1 MPKNLTIIFLIILLN
16 LIGLRAAHSAN
27 PLVVI
32 EGVGLG
38 VDLLKKGADKVKGAF
53 TKDKDKDKN
62 NGYLKSHEFQFR
74 HYETAEIF
82 FGESA
87 YRFEDA
93 RAEAKNKCELK
104 NPQSK
109 QACLEYSYTK
119 VGSKGP
125 LENISYWAQS
135 KKRYLEEYG
144 ENSDFTK
151 ITEWTEDAS
160 NVSASSISEN
170 LSEIMS
176 IAKKTSRWRNDTVS
190 SELNNY
196 KYHSITEDYKKVC
209 RTASCG
215 IEIDARTFLDIKMVS
230 EVLYD
235 KYGKNPDEFWSNL
248 IPIRKELTQKYL
260 NKKNSLLVKNDIG
273 TSSKNKKLYNVL
285 FCHPKNS
292 KPSSATVTVWASISG
307 DNKKNKCNENEVK
320 FQDIYNYNALSICVS
335 PSEYTS
341 GLFVGQV
348 LPVNC
353 GTLFPIQIKEA
364 NNKFYSEEKRL
375 LVAEK
380 NSKKTYSS
388 KGTGSSFSTKSKNEN
403 SNEFKD
409 KLCQLAKDNAVENA
423 LLDIP
428 EDKHVYG
435 RKIKVLKER
444 IVKNS
449 WKPNFQKCITTVEL
463 TIDETKKFAKEQK
476 PKVVKKV
483 AATKKV
489 EILNPEFRD
498 ILNEIDKLPGGNY
511 YVFAHSTAGEK
522 LWGSTNAKN
531 RTTQVGNALS
541 STGIKCKLTSK
552 QKTKNAPFKGT
563 FDLDCPKEKIRGSW
577 TQDNAYSPGIGQAF
591 TDNGDIITA
600 FFSPNRNVVRNFAES
615 YFKTQS
621 NTQIAK
627 VEKETNQKEFKP
639 KDNKQDNKAPV
650 IKIAKSFKV
659 NEPSYVIEGEVTDQ
673 SDRIF
678 IEVEGKTIQAKNGKF
693 KINRFSPIDEEFNIV
708 AIDQWGNRSEPQL
721 VQITV
726 DTSVSLV
733 ADKVEPLNPTKIRS
747 KPDRN
752 KIALIIGIEKYEQTP
767 NASFANLDAKYFYEY
782 ARNSFGVSKNN
793 IKILVDEDANLI
805 QSLGTLNKWLPGK
818 VKSNQTEVI
827 IFFAG
832 HGLASNNGEELFLL
846 PQDSDPDLLERTAL
860 SRNELFESLLKLN
873 PKSVTMFFDTCFSGI
888 SRDEK
893 TLLASARPIRI
904 TANEQDD
911 VPNNFTIF
919 SASQLDQISSGLKEA
934 KHGIFSYYLMK
945 GLEGDADLNKDRTIT
960 NGELLAYMDDN
971 VSQKASELGRQQ
983 NPSLVGNPEQ
993 VLARY

>member
-1 MPKNLTIIFLIILLN
+1 LL
-16 LIGLRAAHSAN
+16 
-27 PLVVI
+27 
-32 EGVGLG
+32 
-38 VDLLKKGADKVKGAF
+38 
-53 TKDKDKDKN
+53 
-62 NGYLKSHEFQFR
+62 
-74 HYETAEIF
+74 
-82 FGESA
+82 
-87 YRFEDA
+87 
-93 RAEAKNKCELK
+93 AK
-104 NPQSK
+104 
-109 QACLEYSYTK
+109 
-119 VGSKGP
+119 
-125 LENISYWAQS
+125 
-135 KKRYLEEYG
+135 
-144 ENSDFTK
+144 
-151 ITEWTEDAS
+151 
-160 NVSASSISEN
+160 
-170 LSEIMS
+170 
-176 IAKKTSRWRNDTVS
+176 
-190 SELNNY
+190 
-196 KYHSITEDYKKVC
+196 
-209 RTASCG
+209 
-215 IEIDARTFLDIKMVS
+215 
-230 EVLYD
+230 
-235 KYGKNPDEFWSNL
+235 
-248 IPIRKELTQKYL
+248 
-260 NKKNSLLVKNDIG
+260 
-273 TSSKNKKLYNVL
+273 
-285 FCHPKNS
+285 
-292 KPSSATVTVWASISG
+292 
-307 DNKKNKCNENEVK
+307 
-320 FQDIYNYNALSICVS
+320 
-335 PSEYTS
+335 
-341 GLFVGQV
+341 
-348 LPVNC
+348 
-353 GTLFPIQIKEA
+353 IQIKI
-364 NNKFYSEEKRL
+364 
-375 LVAEK
+375 
-380 NSKKTYSS
+380 YSS
-388 KGTGSSFSTKSKNEN
+388 KGTGSSSSTKSKNEN

-449 WKPNFQKCITTVEL
+449 WTPNFQKCITTVEL

-541 STGIKCKLTSK
+541 STGINCKLTSK

-615 YFKTQS
+615 YFKTQG

-627 VEKETNQKEFKP
+627 VEKEINQKEFKP
-639 KDNKQDNKAPV
+639 KDSKQDNKAPV

-782 ARNSFGVSKNN
+782 ARNSFGVSKKN

-960 NGELLAYMDDN
+960 NGELIAYMDDN

-993 VLARY
+993 ILARY